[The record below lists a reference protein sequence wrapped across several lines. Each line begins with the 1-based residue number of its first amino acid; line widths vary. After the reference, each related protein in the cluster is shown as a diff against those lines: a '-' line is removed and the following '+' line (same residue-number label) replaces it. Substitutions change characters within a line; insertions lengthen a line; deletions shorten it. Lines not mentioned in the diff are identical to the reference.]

1 MIKIFVTVRNRLAIT
16 KKCFEALRLHTKTP
30 FQLYVFNNQTSY
42 LVEEHFHYFNKLF
55 RKGLITQV
63 VFNTN
68 DSTFNAF
75 SKAAACN
82 MFGLWHEQD
91 PLKDNY
97 DFLLILDNDMIVCP
111 EWDTKVKAAWKHVA
125 KNKMNHI
132 KIIGQLP
139 GGIKSTEGKTIIND
153 SLHGAPG
160 RLGGSGFWA
169 VKSNFFSD
177 VGYLDLKQL
186 VGHNKRHDQLYWTKL
201 GKSTNG
207 QAYILGLKSQLAFHC
222 GGSIAGSVCNKLTSN
237 RNNPNKEQLICFE
250 ESEEKIS
257 NMSFEE
263 FYKMISSDPA
273 MRAW

>member
-30 FQLYVFNNQTSY
+30 FQLYVYNNQTNY
-42 LVEEHFHYFNKLF
+42 LIEEHFNFFNKLY
-55 RKGLITQV
+55 RKGLVTQV

-97 DFLLILDNDMIVCP
+97 NFLLIMDNDIIVTP
-111 EWDTKVKAAWKHVA
+111 DWDLKVSAAWKHVT

-153 SLHGAPG
+153 SLHAASG
-160 RLGGSGFWA
+160 RLGGSGFWS
-169 VKSNFFSD
+169 VRSNFFSD

-186 VGHNKRHDQLYWTKL
+186 VGHNKRHDQLYWAKL

-207 QAYILGLKSQLAFHC
+207 QPYILGLKSKLAIHC
-222 GGSIAGSVCNKLTSN
+222 GKFAGSVCNRLTSN
-237 RNNPNKEQLICFE
+237 RNNPNKEQTICFE

-257 NMSFEE
+257 KMTFAE
-263 FYKMISSDPA
+263 FYNNIENDKTLLSD
-273 MRAW
+273 W